1 MTVDTVT
8 ELCRSALMITLM
20 VSAPVLA
27 VAVVVGLGISIL
39 QAVTQI
45 HDQTISII
53 PKIVLMLLTLLYIL
67 PWGLSQLMAYSRALF
82 DGVPQTML

>member
-53 PKIVLMLLTLLYIL
+53 PKIVLMLLTLLYIM
-67 PWGLSQLMAYSRALF
+67 PWGLSQLMEYSRSLF